1 MRAEGVRWALA
12 LSLSSLAL
20 APAAALAGPITFSTA
35 LPVRT
40 GGVIL
45 REQAIWTR
53 APDGP
58 APEFANGNVVA
69 LPTLLVWGVHHRLT
83 LMANLPFLIKDVAVA
98 SPSGGRVH
106 RRTHGFGD
114 MSLLLRFNAFQAN
127 ARGRTL
133 RIAPF
138 VAMKLPTGTD
148 SEADSI
154 ARLPPRMQLG
164 TGSWDPYGG
173 VIVTFQTLDFEL
185 DLSLSGF
192 YRTAANQFDAGDELR
207 ADVSFQ
213 YRVVP
218 WGQLAGEGVPTF
230 LYAVLEGRAAWL
242 GDDRGARAPSRS
254 GGAVL
259 RVTPGLQV
267 VTTRYVVEAAVEIPL
282 AQAPGNHVRAIP
294 RLSFRANF

>member
-1 MRAEGVRWALA
+1 MRAEPWREVLA
-12 LSLSSLAL
+12 LSLMIA
-20 APAAALAGPITFSTA
+20 AFPATASAGPITFSTA

-45 REQAIWTR
+45 REQAIWTH
-53 APDGP
+53 APNGP
-58 APEFANGNVVA
+58 APEFATGNVLA
-69 LPTLLVWGVHHRLT
+69 LPMLLVWGAHTRLT
-83 LMANLPFLIKDVAVA
+83 VMANLPFLVKDVAVA

-114 MSLLLRFNAFQAN
+114 TSILLRLNAYQAN

-138 VAMKLPTGTD
+138 AVLKLPTGTD

-164 TGSWDPYGG
+164 TGSWDPYAG
-173 VIVTFQTLDFEL
+173 VILTWQTLDFEL
-185 DLSLSGF
+185 DMSLSGF

-213 YRVVP
+213 YRVLP
-218 WGQLAGEGVPTF
+218 WGELSGSGVPTF

-242 GDDRGARAPSRS
+242 GKDSGSRAATRS
-254 GGAVL
+254 GGAVV
-259 RVTPGLQV
+259 RVTPGLQL
-267 VTTRYVVEAAVEIPL
+267 VTVRYVLEAAVEIPV
-282 AQAPGNHVRAIP
+282 AQPPGTHVIAIP

>member
-1 MRAEGVRWALA
+1 MLA
-12 LSLSSLAL
+12 AFS
-20 APAAALAGPITFSTA
+20 PAVALAGPITFSTA

-45 REQAIWTR
+45 RQQLIWTH

-58 APEFANGNVVA
+58 APELANGNVVA
-69 LPTLLVWGVHHRLT
+69 LPTLLVWGAHRRLT
-83 LMANLPFLIKDVAVA
+83 LMTKLPFLIKDVAVEN
-98 SPSGGRVH
+98 PGGGRIH

-114 MSLLLRFNAFQAN
+114 MSLLLRLNAYQAN

-133 RIAPF
+133 RVAPF
-138 VAMKLPTGTD
+138 VALKLPTGTD

-173 VIVTFQTLDFEL
+173 VIVTFQTLDLEI

-192 YRTAANQFDAGDELR
+192 YRTAANQFDAGEELR

-218 WGQLAGEGVPTF
+218 WGELSGEGVPTF

-242 GDDRGARAPSRS
+242 GDDTGARAPSRS
-254 GGAVL
+254 GGAVVH
-259 RVTPGLQV
+259 VTPGLQV
-267 VTTRYVVEAAVEIPL
+267 VTVRYVVEAAVEVPV
-282 AQAPGNHVRAIP
+282 AQTPGNHVRAIP